1 MRTFTSKTK
10 FFMRNHLAVLSP
22 STLIVEGF
30 KQMLTGSNWELARL
44 DILGSQTK
52 KLNGLKLTVI
62 IDLSANQP
70 WVDRLLSEID
80 PTKIVRVC
88 HLHGQSE
95 RQDANGNT
103 DASIG
108 HLYFNMTKSQMLG
121 EIGVEILQTQDSR
134 KDLLTSRERQIEK
147 LMVQGKSTDEI
158 AFALFISN
166 QTAKTHRKN
175 ILRKLGVK
183 NTLQLILQAN
193 KQAV

>member
-1 MRTFTSKTK
+1 
-10 FFMRNHLAVLSP
+10 MRNHLAVLSP

-44 DILGSQTK
+44 DSLGAQAK

-70 WVDRLLSEID
+70 WVDQLLSEID

-88 HLHGQSE
+88 HLHAQTE
-95 RQDANGNT
+95 RHSVKGDT

-108 HLYFNMTKSQMLG
+108 HLYFNMTKSQML
-121 EIGVEILQTQDSR
+121 EAIGVEILQAPDSR
-134 KDLLTSRERQIEK
+134 KDLLTSRERQIEE

-158 AFALFISN
+158 ALALFISN